1 MKILLWGIPGY
12 AAFEAGKKF
21 LQLQGIFHAAT
32 YILVFVAPVN
42 ILINWAL
49 CVETWIWLYWPPI
62 AAAFTNNVL
71 SVSLFLYVVFI
82 DGKKCW
88 NGFTTKAFQSWGV
101 IFNLALPGFLMM
113 EAEYL
118 AFEVLTVAASHLS
131 STQLAAQSILSPLI
145 ALTFQ
150 GYFALSIVSSM
161 TIAGLIG
168 AGCTYRA
175 RAFAKV
181 SQSSG

>member
-1 MKILLWGIPGY
+1 
-12 AAFEAGKKF
+12 
-21 LQLQGIFHAAT
+21 
-32 YILVFVAPVN
+32 
-42 ILINWAL
+42 
-49 CVETWIWLYWPPI
+49 
-62 AAAFTNNVL
+62 
-71 SVSLFLYVVFI
+71 
-82 DGKKCW
+82 
-88 NGFTTKAFQSWGV
+88 
-101 IFNLALPGFLMM
+101 MM

-168 AGCTYRA
+168 AGCTYRV